1 MTATILL
8 CEDQEPMRKLVRAA
22 LEDGDYTILDACD
35 GDESLELARR
45 HRPDLVI
52 LDLVMPGRS
61 GLDVLAELRSDP
73 ALAATPVLMTTAST
87 GSLDP
92 EATAWFGADRY
103 LPKPFRPLEL
113 AVVVGEL
120 LQGRR

>member
-22 LEDGDYTILDACD
+22 LEDGDYTILEACD
-35 GDESLELARR
+35 GDESLELARK

-61 GLDVLAELRSDP
+61 GLDILAELRSDP
-73 ALAATPVLMTTAST
+73 ALAATPVVMTTASKR
-87 GSLDP
+87 SFDSD
-92 EATAWFGADRY
+92 ATAWFGADRY
-103 LPKPFRPLEL
+103 LFKPFSPFEL
-113 AVVVGEL
+113 ALVVEEL
-120 LQGRR
+120 LEARG